1 MVVILHFAVLSAYF
15 TMLLK
20 WLCEYS
26 IALSLQCFDTVD
38 RKGIQPV
45 KKWVLVVRI

>member
-1 MVVILHFAVLSAYF
+1 MIVILHFAVLSAYF

-26 IALSLQCFDTVD
+26 IALSLQCFDTVGWATG
-38 RKGIQPV
+38 RV
-45 KKWVLVVRI
+45 SNL